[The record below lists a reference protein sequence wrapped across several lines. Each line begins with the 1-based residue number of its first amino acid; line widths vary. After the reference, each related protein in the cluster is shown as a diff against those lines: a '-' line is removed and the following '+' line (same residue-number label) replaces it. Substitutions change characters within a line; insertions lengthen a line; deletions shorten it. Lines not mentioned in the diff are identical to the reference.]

1 VAAPMPRLPP
11 VTMRTLLVI
20 AAPSIGCGGAG
31 IDPAEAPFLAEYA
44 LHLATDPH
52 GFAALVD
59 RDVAPAHDVAL
70 LDRPLQ
76 GDVVRQPDRQGAMG
90 ERIGRRHQPSVD

>member
-11 VTMRTLLVI
+11 VTMRTLPVI
-20 AAPSIGCGGAG
+20 AAPSIGGRGAG
-31 IDPAEAPFLAEYA
+31 IDPAEAPFLAEYP

-59 RDVAPAHDVAL
+59 RDVAPTHDIAL
-70 LDRPLQ
+70 LHRPLQ
-76 GDVVRQPDRQGAMG
+76 HDIVRQPDRQRAMG
-90 ERIGRRHQPSVD
+90 ERVGSRHQPSV